1 MGEGKYLEDSN
12 VIKLQQKELTALDGL
27 WFLEVE
33 KEWGYEA
40 ANKIN
45 MEVWRRCG
53 PILVREMKKIFH
65 LEGKTF
71 DEVKILFGSL
81 MELDGSAFTFESHD
95 DQHQVVRI
103 SRCVWYENLKRAGRH
118 ALHDCMKIDLAL
130 LPTWLEAINSRLVF
144 DFGKAIPKGDAFCEI
159 VLRFRN
165 G

>member
-12 VIKLQQKELTALDGL
+12 LIKLQQKELTALDGL

-45 MEVWRRCG
+45 NEVWLRCG
-53 PILVREMKKIFH
+53 PILVREIKKVFH

-81 MELDGSAFTFESHD
+81 MELDGSAFTFESSD
-95 DQHQVVRI
+95 DQHLVVRI
-103 SRCVWYENLKRAGRH
+103 SRCVWYENLKKAGRH
-118 ALHDCMKIDLAL
+118 ELHDCMRIDLAL

-144 DFGKAIPKGDAFCEI
+144 DFGKAIPKGDEFCEI
-159 VLRFRN
+159 VVRFRD

>member
-33 KEWGYEA
+33 KELGYEA

-81 MELDGSAFTFESHD
+81 MELDGSAFTFESPD
-95 DQHQVVRI
+95 DQHLVVRI

-130 LPTWLEAINSRLVF
+130 LPKWLEAINSRLVF

>member
-1 MGEGKYLEDSN
+1 MEGSGYLKESDK
-12 VIKLQQKELTALDGL
+12 IKLQEKELTALDGL

-33 KEWGYEA
+33 KEWGYEV

-45 MEVWRRCG
+45 REVWRRCG

-81 MELDGSAFTFESHD
+81 MELDGSAFTFESPD
-95 DQHQVVRI
+95 DQHLVVRI

-118 ALHDCMKIDLAL
+118 ELHDCMKIDLAL

-144 DFGKAIPKGDAFCEI
+144 DFGKAIPKGDDFCEI
-159 VLRFRN
+159 ILRYRN